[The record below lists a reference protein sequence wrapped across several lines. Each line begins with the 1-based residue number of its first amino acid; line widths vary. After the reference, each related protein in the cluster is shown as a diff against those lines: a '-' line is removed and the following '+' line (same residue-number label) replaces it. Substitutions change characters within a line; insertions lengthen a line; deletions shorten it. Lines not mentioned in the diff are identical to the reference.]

1 MYGNSYSRSPH
12 FGDFDDAWEYLRR
25 GRNKQNRPYL
35 HANGTRVVY
44 LGQIEQGWEC
54 IALRYWNTDVVRW
67 YRNVANKRNKWFSVN
82 AQYNSNTTKKRIWT
96 STGVNHLWM
105 DKVTGYVCLGDLGDS
120 YGSKSGV
127 EKPVIAD
134 HETWLK
140 RDKGVLKVRYK
151 KRCEARRQNMVSAF
165 TKRKSDQYYEAMNRL
180 HDTALRR
187 VKLLEDWMTKG
198 SNKKNPTYYGGVVNA
213 GIQNRTPSI
222 PMELAKFGEK
232 TVEQTLREIEMFKN
246 RVTAA
251 RNAALSEERH
261 YVDLPERYETTKRLV
276 YLQNEEQRAM
286 VRLKTIKSYNAMLQ
300 KKKELDSEIKK
311 MTRHKEA
318 LDSLETTQKKLREKR
333 DELWSLKTKVG
344 ASERT
349 IRLAETITNINQAT
363 VEKARLTSEVDALK
377 EELAY
382 LLKMKEGTTPE
393 GLVDFLNRL

>member
-1 MYGNSYSRSPH
+1 
-12 FGDFDDAWEYLRR
+12 
-25 GRNKQNRPYL
+25 
-35 HANGTRVVY
+35 
-44 LGQIEQGWEC
+44 
-54 IALRYWNTDVVRW
+54 
-67 YRNVANKRNKWFSVN
+67 
-82 AQYNSNTTKKRIWT
+82 
-96 STGVNHLWM
+96 
-105 DKVTGYVCLGDLGDS
+105 VTGYVCLGDLGEKWA
-120 YGSKSGV
+120 GSSGV

-198 SNKKNPTYYGGVVNA
+198 GKKKALASNLKRKPG
-213 GIQNRTPSI
+213 I

-276 YLQNEEQRAM
+276 YLENEVQHAM
-286 VRLKTIKSYNAMLQ
+286 AQLKTIETFNGMLRE
-300 KKKELDSEIKK
+300 KKELGLEIRKLSS
-311 MTRHKEA
+311 HKDA
-318 LDSLETTQKKLREKR
+318 LKSLESALKELRETSNKV
-333 DELWSLKTKVG
+333 WSLKTEVQ
-344 ASERT
+344 AAERK

>member
-12 FGDFDDAWEYLRR
+12 FGDFDGAWDYLRR
-25 GRNKQNRPYL
+25 GRNKSNRPYL

-44 LGQIEQGWEC
+44 LGQVEQGWEC

-82 AQYNSNTTKKRIWT
+82 AQYYSNTTKKRIWT

-105 DKVTGYVCLGDLGDS
+105 DKVTGYVCLGDLGEKWA
-120 YGSKSGV
+120 GSSGI

-151 KRCEARRQNMVSAF
+151 KRCEARRQNMYTAF

-198 SNKKNPTYYGGVVNA
+198 SKKKNPTYYGGVVNA
-213 GIQNRTPSI
+213 GNRNRTPSI

-246 RVTAA
+246 RVAAA
-251 RNAALSEERH
+251 RNAALSEEQH
-261 YVDLPERYETTKRLV
+261 YVDLPERYETTKRLF
-276 YLQNEEQRAM
+276 YLLNAEQRAM
-286 VRLKTIKSYNAMLQ
+286 VRLKNIDSYKEMLQ
-300 KKKELDSEIKK
+300 KKKELASEINK
-311 MTRHKEA
+311 MTRHIKA
-318 LDSLETTQKKLREKR
+318 LDSLEKTERKLIEKQN
-333 DELWSLKTKVG
+333 EEWSLRTKVQ
-344 ASERT
+344 AAERT
-349 IRLAETITNINQAT
+349 IQNAETITSINQAFA
-363 VEKARLTSEVDALK
+363 EKARVTSEVDALK

-393 GLVDFLNRL
+393 GFVDFLNRL

>member
-1 MYGNSYSRSPH
+1 M
-12 FGDFDDAWEYLRR
+12 
-25 GRNKQNRPYL
+25 NRPYL

-82 AQYNSNTTKKRIWT
+82 AQYYSNTTKKRIQT

-105 DKVTGYVCLGDLGDS
+105 DKVTGHVCLGDLGDG

-187 VKLLEDWMTKG
+187 VKLLEDWMTKPRKKNAITG
-198 SNKKNPTYYGGVVNA
+198 APSNKGP
-213 GIQNRTPSI
+213 RI
-222 PMELAKFGEK
+222 PVELARFGEK
-232 TVEQTLREIEMFKN
+232 TVEETLREIALLQN
-246 RVTAA
+246 RVVAA
-251 RNAALSEERH
+251 QRAAHEEEKQ
-261 YVDLPERYETTKRLV
+261 YVDLPERYETTKRIHHLN
-276 YLQNEEQRAM
+276 YEEGQAIMRMREINSFNEMIEEKK
-286 VRLKTIKSYNAMLQ
+286 VL
-300 KKKELDSEIKK
+300 KKEIDGMKSFKRELIK
-311 MTRHKEA
+311 REELRKEVQ
-318 LDSLETTQKKLREKR
+318 DKR
-333 DELWSLKTKVG
+333 KELWSLKTEVQN
-344 ASERT
+344 AERA
-349 IRLAETITNINQAT
+349 IRLAETITTIHQANE
-363 VEKARLTSEVDALK
+363 EKARLKSEVDDLK

-393 GLVDFLNRL
+393 GFVDFLNRL

>member
-1 MYGNSYSRSPH
+1 MYGNTYSRSPQ
-12 FGDFDDAWEYLRR
+12 FGDFDDAWNYLRR
-25 GRNKQNRPYL
+25 GRNKTNRPYL

-67 YRNVANKRNKWFSVN
+67 YRNVASKRNKWFSIN
-82 AQYNSNTTKKRIWT
+82 AQYNSNTTKKRIQT

-105 DKVTGYVCLGDLGDS
+105 DKVTGHVCLGDLGEKWA
-120 YGSKSGV
+120 GSSGV

-165 TKRKSDQYYEAMNRL
+165 TKRKSDQYYEVMNRL
-180 HDTALRR
+180 HHTALRK

-198 SNKKNPTYYGGVVNA
+198 SKKKKNLQYSPSLE
-213 GIQNRTPSI
+213 SI

-276 YLQNEEQRAM
+276 YLLNEESRLM
-286 VRLKTIKSYNAMLQ
+286 VRLKTIESYNEMLQ
-300 KKKELDSEIKK
+300 KKKELNSEIKK
-311 MTRHKEA
+311 LTRHEEV
-318 LDSLETTQKKLREKR
+318 LNSLETARRTLKEKQN
-333 DELWSLKTKVG
+333 EFWSMKTKVQT
-344 ASERT
+344 AERT
-349 IRLAETITNINQAT
+349 INLAETITTISQAN
-363 VEKARLTSEVDALK
+363 VEKVRLTREVDALK
-377 EELAY
+377 EELDY

-393 GLVDFLNRL
+393 GFVDFLNRL

>member
-12 FGDFDDAWEYLRR
+12 FGDFDDAWDYLRR
-25 GRNKQNRPYL
+25 GRNKHDRPYL
-35 HANGTRVVY
+35 HANGTRVLY
-44 LGQIEQGWEC
+44 LGQVEQGWEC

-105 DKVTGYVCLGDLGDS
+105 DKVTGYVCLGDLGDG

-198 SNKKNPTYYGGVVNA
+198 GKKKALASNLKRKP
-213 GIQNRTPSI
+213 GIPV
-222 PMELAKFGEK
+222 ELAKFGEK

-276 YLQNEEQRAM
+276 YLQNEEERAM
-286 VRLKTIKSYNAMLQ
+286 NRLKNIESYNEMLQ
-300 KKKELDSEIKK
+300 KRHELSSEITK
-311 MTRHKEA
+311 MTRHKKA
-318 LDSLETTQKKLREKR
+318 LDTLERTEQKLREKQN
-333 DELWSLKTKVG
+333 EEWSLRTKVQ
-344 ASERT
+344 AAERT
-349 IRLAETITNINQAT
+349 IQKAETITSLNQAFA
-363 VEKARLTSEVDALK
+363 EKARVTSEVDALK

-393 GLVDFLNRL
+393 GFVDFLNRL

>member
-12 FGDFDDAWEYLRR
+12 FGDFDDAWDYLRR
-25 GRNKQNRPYL
+25 GRNKSNRPYL

-44 LGQIEQGWEC
+44 LGQVEQGWEC

-105 DKVTGYVCLGDLGDS
+105 DKVTGYVCLGDLGDG

-198 SNKKNPTYYGGVVNA
+198 GKKKALASNLKRKP
-213 GIQNRTPSI
+213 GIPV
-222 PMELAKFGEK
+222 ELAKFGEK

-246 RVTAA
+246 RVAAA
-251 RNAALSEERH
+251 RNAALSEEQH
-261 YVDLPERYETTKRLV
+261 YVDLPERYETTKRLF
-276 YLQNEEQRAM
+276 YLLNEEQRAM
-286 VRLKTIKSYNAMLQ
+286 VRLKNIDSYKEMLQ
-300 KKKELDSEIKK
+300 KKKELASEINK
-311 MTRHKEA
+311 MTRHIKA
-318 LDSLETTQKKLREKR
+318 LDSLEKTERKLIEKQN
-333 DELWSLKTKVG
+333 EEWSLRTKVQ
-344 ASERT
+344 AAERT
-349 IRLAETITNINQAT
+349 IQNAETITSINQAFA
-363 VEKARLTSEVDALK
+363 EKARVTSEVDALK

-393 GLVDFLNRL
+393 GFVDFLNRL

>member
-1 MYGNSYSRSPH
+1 MYGNSSYSRSPQ
-12 FGDFDDAWEYLRR
+12 FGDFDDAWNYLRR
-25 GRNKQNRPYL
+25 GRNKSNRPYL

-44 LGQIEQGWEC
+44 LGQVEQGWEC

-82 AQYNSNTTKKRIWT
+82 AQYNSNTTKKRIQT
-96 STGVNHLWM
+96 STGVNYLWM
-105 DKVTGYVCLGDLGDS
+105 DKVTGHVCLGDLGEKWA
-120 YGSKSGV
+120 GSSGV

-180 HDTALRR
+180 HLTALRR
-187 VKLLEDWMTKG
+187 IKLLEDWMTNVSTKSRKSSLLNG
-198 SNKKNPTYYGGVVNA
+198 KRVGIPT
-213 GIQNRTPSI
+213 
-222 PMELAKFGEK
+222 ELAKFGEK

-276 YLQNEEQRAM
+276 YLQNEEDRMM
-286 VRLKTIKSYNAMLQ
+286 VRLKNIESYNEMLL
-300 KKKELDSEIKK
+300 KKKELGSEIKK
-311 MTRHKEA
+311 MTRHEKT
-318 LDSLETTQKKLREKR
+318 LISLEEAEKERRETSNKV
-333 DELWSLKTKVG
+333 WSLKTEVQT
-344 ASERT
+344 AERT
-349 IRLAETITNINQAT
+349 IRLAKTITTIHQANT
-363 VEKARLTSEVDALK
+363 EKARLTSEVDALK
-377 EELAY
+377 EELSY

>member
-1 MYGNSYSRSPH
+1 M
-12 FGDFDDAWEYLRR
+12 
-25 GRNKQNRPYL
+25 
-35 HANGTRVVY
+35 Y

-82 AQYNSNTTKKRIWT
+82 AQYNSTTTKKRILT
-96 STGVNHLWM
+96 GTGVNYLWM
-105 DKVTGYVCLGDLGDS
+105 DKVTGYVCLGDLGDR

-187 VKLLEDWMTKG
+187 VKLLEDWMNYGSKKKKG
-198 SNKKNPTYYGGVVNA
+198 YHASNLKRKPG
-213 GIQNRTPSI
+213 I

-232 TVEQTLREIEMFKN
+232 TVEQTLREIEVFKN

-276 YLQNEEQRAM
+276 YLLNEEDRLM
-286 VRLKTIKSYNAMLQ
+286 VRLKNIESYNEMLQ
-300 KKKELDSEIKK
+300 KKKELNSEIRKLT
-311 MTRHKEA
+311 MHKNA
-318 LDSLETTQKKLREKR
+318 LNSLENTSKELREKQN
-333 DELWSLKTKVG
+333 EFYSMKAEVN
-344 ASERT
+344 AAQRT
-349 IRLAETITNINQAT
+349 INLAETITTISQAN
-363 VEKARLTSEVDALK
+363 VEKVRLTREVDALK
-377 EELAY
+377 EELDY

-393 GLVDFLNRL
+393 GFVDFLNRL

>member
-1 MYGNSYSRSPH
+1 MYGNSSYSRSPQ
-12 FGDFDDAWEYLRR
+12 FGDFDDAWNYLRR
-25 GRNKQNRPYL
+25 GRNKSNRPYL

-44 LGQIEQGWEC
+44 LGQVEQGWEC

-82 AQYNSNTTKKRIWT
+82 AQYNSNTTKKRIQT

-105 DKVTGYVCLGDLGDS
+105 DKVTGHVCLGDLGEKWA
-120 YGSKSGV
+120 GSSGV

-180 HDTALRR
+180 HLTALRR
-187 VKLLEDWMTKG
+187 IKLLEDWMTNVSTKSRKSSLLNG
-198 SNKKNPTYYGGVVNA
+198 KRVG
-213 GIQNRTPSI
+213 I

-276 YLQNEEQRAM
+276 YLQNEEDRMM
-286 VRLKTIKSYNAMLQ
+286 VRLKNIESYNEMLL
-300 KKKELDSEIKK
+300 KKKELGSEIKK
-311 MTRHKEA
+311 MTRHEKT
-318 LDSLETTQKKLREKR
+318 LISLEEAEKERRETSNKV
-333 DELWSLKTKVG
+333 WSLKTEVQT
-344 ASERT
+344 AERT
-349 IRLAETITNINQAT
+349 IRLAKTITTIHQANT
-363 VEKARLTSEVDALK
+363 EKARLTSEVDALK
-377 EELAY
+377 EELSY

>member
-12 FGDFDDAWEYLRR
+12 FGDFDDAWDYLRR
-25 GRNKQNRPYL
+25 GRNKSNRPYL

-96 STGVNHLWM
+96 STGVNHLWW

-198 SNKKNPTYYGGVVNA
+198 GKKKALASNLKRKPG
-213 GIQNRTPSI
+213 I

-276 YLQNEEQRAM
+276 YLQNEEDRAM
-286 VRLKTIKSYNAMLQ
+286 VRLKHIASYNEMLQ
-300 KKKELDSEIKK
+300 KKKELSAEIRK
-311 MTRHKEA
+311 MTIHKEA
-318 LDSLETTQKKLREKR
+318 LKSLESASKELRETSNKV
-333 DELWSLKTKVG
+333 WSLKTEVQT
-344 ASERT
+344 AERT
-349 IRLAETITNINQAT
+349 IRLAKEITNINHAT

-393 GLVDFLNRL
+393 GFVDFLNRL